1 MNLKGVLEGLLF
13 VVGDEGLTIDRIK
26 EILEI
31 SETEA
36 KSLLTEL
43 RKDYED
49 SSRGIRISFLGNAF
63 KLTTKTEHKEIY
75 NKLVTTSS
83 HILSNAALEVLAVV
97 AYNEPIT
104 RSRIE
109 EIRGV
114 NSDGTIYK
122 LLEYNLIEEAGKLD
136 APGKPTIYQTTQEF
150 LKMFGIPHL
159 DELPELPRYK
169 IDENEQIV
177 LDEYIESSTNN
188 GEE

>member
-114 NSDGTIYK
+114 NSDQVVRK
-122 LLEYNLIEEAGKLD
+122 LVARNFLKEAGKAD
-136 APGKPTIYQTTQEF
+136 TIGRPTLYKTTNEF
-150 LKMFGIPHL
+150 LDYFGL
-159 DELPELPRYK
+159 ATKKDLPELK
-169 IDENEQIV
+169 ISEYDTEEKDLYSTKYTEETNE
-177 LDEYIESSTNN
+177 ETN
-188 GEE
+188 